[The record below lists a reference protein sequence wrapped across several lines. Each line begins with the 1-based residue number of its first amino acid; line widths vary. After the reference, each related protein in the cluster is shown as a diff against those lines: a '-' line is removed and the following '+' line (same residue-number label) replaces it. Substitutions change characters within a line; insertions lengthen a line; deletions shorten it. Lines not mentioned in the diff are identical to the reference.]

1 MKLPHY
7 VRENLGLPHLDVK
20 VMEVAKIKLDDQ
32 KHLLSC
38 LTFHQI

>member
-20 VMEVAKIKLDDQ
+20 VMEVAKTK
-32 KHLLSC
+32 
-38 LTFHQI
+38 